1 MFKYTM
7 STKDLIESNKDANTK
22 KVFKE
27 AEDTIRKITQLHLN
41 NPKIK
46 VELDYW
52 DWEDEVLGE
61 QDKGDPDGYL
71 YCWVDDETKSDEE
84 IDDIIGKKGEA
95 WSDRLAEVFQ
105 DKNNKKKVTKEFQ
118 KYIDCEGDYSGAG
131 YAIILNGKR
140 AY

>member
-1 MFKYTM
+1 M
-7 STKDLIESNKDANTK
+7 STKELIASNDDPSTK
-22 KVFKE
+22 KIFKL
-27 AEDTIRKITQLHLN
+27 AEDTIKRITQLHLN

-52 DWEDEVLGE
+52 DWDGGVLGE
-61 QDKGDPDGYL
+61 QDKYDPDAYL
-71 YCWVDDETKSDEE
+71 YCWVDDKTKSGQE
-84 IDDIIGKKGEA
+84 IDEIIEKKGEA

-105 DKNNKKKVTKEFQ
+105 DEKNKKKVTKEFQ
-118 KYIDCEGDYSGAG
+118 KYIDCEGDWSGAG

>member
-1 MFKYTM
+1 M
-7 STKDLIESNKDANTK
+7 STKDLIASNDDPSTK
-22 KVFKE
+22 KIFKL
-27 AEDTIRKITQLHLN
+27 AEDTIKRITQLHLN

-52 DWEDEVLGE
+52 DWEGGVLGE
-61 QDKGDPDGYL
+61 QDKYDPDAYL
-71 YCWVDDETKSDEE
+71 YCWVDDKTKSDQE
-84 IDDIIGKKGEA
+84 IDDIIESKGEA
-95 WSDRLAEVFQ
+95 WADRLAEVFQ

-118 KYIDCEGDYSGAG
+118 KYIDGEGDWSGAG

>member
-1 MFKYTM
+1 M
-7 STKDLIESNKDANTK
+7 STKDLIASNKDPNTK
-22 KVFKE
+22 KVFKL
-27 AEDTIRKITQLHLN
+27 AEETIRRITQLHLN

-52 DWEDEVLGE
+52 DWEGGVLGE
-61 QDKGDPDGYL
+61 QDKYDPDAYL
-71 YCWVDDETKSDEE
+71 YCWVDDKTKSAQE
-84 IDDIIGKKGEA
+84 IDDIIESKGEA

-105 DKNNKKKVTKEFQ
+105 DKNNKKKVTKELQ
-118 KYIDCEGDYSGAG
+118 KYIDNEGDWSGAG

>member
-1 MFKYTM
+1 M
-7 STKDLIESNKDANTK
+7 STKDLIASNDDPSTK
-22 KVFKE
+22 KIFKL
-27 AEDTIRKITQLHLN
+27 AEDTIRRITQLHLN

-52 DWEDEVLGE
+52 DWDGGVLGE
-61 QDKGDPDGYL
+61 QDKYDPDAYL
-71 YCWVDDETKSDEE
+71 YCWIDDKTKSGQE
-84 IDDIIGKKGEA
+84 IDEIIEKKGEA

-105 DKNNKKKVTKEFQ
+105 DEKNKKKVTKEFQ
-118 KYIDCEGDYSGAG
+118 KYIDCEGDWSGAG

>member
-1 MFKYTM
+1 M
-7 STKDLIESNKDANTK
+7 STKELIASNKDPNTK

-46 VELDYW
+46 IELDYW
-52 DWEDEVLGE
+52 DWENEVLGK
-61 QDKGDPDGYL
+61 QDKGDPDAYL
-71 YCWVDDETKSDEE
+71 YCWVDDKTKSKKE
-84 IDDIIGKKGEA
+84 IDDIIEKKGEI
-95 WSDRLAEVFQ
+95 WTDHLNEFFHEH
-105 DKNNKKKVTKEFQ
+105 KKKVTKEFQ

>member
-1 MFKYTM
+1 M
-7 STKDLIESNKDANTK
+7 STKDLIASNKDPNTK
-22 KVFKE
+22 EIFKL

-52 DWEDEVLGE
+52 DWDGGVLGE
-61 QDKGDPDGYL
+61 QDKYDPNAYL
-71 YCWVDDETKSDEE
+71 YCWVDDKTKSEQE
-84 IDDIIGKKGEA
+84 IDDIIESKGEA

-105 DKNNKKKVTKEFQ
+105 DKNNKKKVTKELQ
-118 KYIDCEGDYSGAG
+118 KYIDNEGDWSGAG

>member
-1 MFKYTM
+1 M
-7 STKDLIESNKDANTK
+7 STKDLIASNDDPSTK
-22 KVFKE
+22 KIFKL
-27 AEDTIRKITQLHLN
+27 AEDTIKRITQLHLN

-52 DWEDEVLGE
+52 DWDGGVLGE
-61 QDKGDPDGYL
+61 QDKYDPDAYL
-71 YCWVDDETKSDEE
+71 YCWIDDKTKSGQE
-84 IDDIIGKKGEA
+84 IDEIIEKKGEA

-105 DKNNKKKVTKEFQ
+105 DEKNKKKVTKEFQ
-118 KYIDCEGDYSGAG
+118 KYIDCEGDWSGAG

>member
-1 MFKYTM
+1 M
-7 STKDLIESNKDANTK
+7 STKDLIASNDDPSTK
-22 KVFKE
+22 KIFKL
-27 AEDTIRKITQLHLN
+27 AEDTIRRITQLHLN

-52 DWEDEVLGE
+52 DWDGGVLGE
-61 QDKGDPDGYL
+61 QDKYDPDAYL
-71 YCWVDDETKSDEE
+71 YCWVDDKTKSGQE
-84 IDDIIGKKGEA
+84 IDEIIEKKGEA

-105 DKNNKKKVTKEFQ
+105 DEKNKKKVTKEFQ
-118 KYIDCEGDYSGAG
+118 KYIDCEGDWSGAG

>member
-1 MFKYTM
+1 M
-7 STKDLIESNKDANTK
+7 STKDLIASNKDANTK

-52 DWEDEVLGE
+52 DWENEVLGE

-71 YCWVDDETKSDEE
+71 YCRVDDETKSDEE

-95 WSDRLAEVFQ
+95 LGTNQIIEVIMV
-105 DKNNKKKVTKEFQ
+105 N
-118 KYIDCEGDYSGAG
+118 
-131 YAIILNGKR
+131 
-140 AY
+140 

>member
-1 MFKYTM
+1 M
-7 STKDLIESNKDANTK
+7 STKNLIASNKDPNTK
-22 KVFKE
+22 KIFKL
-27 AEDTIRKITQLHLN
+27 AEDTIRRITQLHLN

-52 DWEDEVLGE
+52 DWEGGVLGE
-61 QDKGDPDGYL
+61 QDKYDPNAYL
-71 YCWVDDETKSDEE
+71 YCWVDDKTKSAQE
-84 IDDIIGKKGEA
+84 IDDIIESKGEA

-118 KYIDCEGDYSGAG
+118 KYIDNEGDWSGAG

>member
-1 MFKYTM
+1 MISCIV
-7 STKDLIESNKDANTK
+7 STKELIASNKDSNTK
-22 KVFKE
+22 KIFKE

-52 DWEDEVLGE
+52 DWENEVLGE

-105 DKNNKKKVTKEFQ
+105 DKNNK
-118 KYIDCEGDYSGAG
+118 I
-131 YAIILNGKR
+131 
-140 AY
+140 